1 MLGDLPLPVRVLII
15 SLCGRVFFCWK
26 VQKLRKFLQIS
37 TLWKGQLFGNICSKY
52 LNRTIPSCWEKPK
65 TEGITTI
72 HTEMVGFFGTSA
84 VLLPRNGSVHHE
96 LIRPHHDRPR
106 GVIRCCSTARGRTR
120 DYYYQVLGIAVHST
134 PQEIKDAYRKLQ
146 KQHHPDIA
154 GYKVHPFPSSS
165 FYHLLFYSSVHPFF
179 FHS

>member
-1 MLGDLPLPVRVLII
+1 MKRTAI
-15 SLCGRVFFCWK
+15 W
-26 VQKLRKFLQIS
+26 
-37 TLWKGQLFGNICSKY
+37 KY
-52 LNRTIPSCWEKPK
+52 LNRTIPSCWEKSK
-65 TEGITTI
+65 TEGITTV

-84 VLLPRNGSVHHE
+84 ASYHCHLLPRNGSVHHE

-106 GVIRCCSTARGRTR
+106 SVIRCCSTARGRTR
-120 DYYYQVLGIAVHST
+120 DYYYQVLGITVHST

-165 FYHLLFYSSVHPFF
+165 SYHFLFYSSVHPFF

>member
-1 MLGDLPLPVRVLII
+1 
-15 SLCGRVFFCWK
+15 
-26 VQKLRKFLQIS
+26 
-37 TLWKGQLFGNICSKY
+37 
-52 LNRTIPSCWEKPK
+52 
-65 TEGITTI
+65 
-72 HTEMVGFFGTSA
+72 MVGFFGTSA